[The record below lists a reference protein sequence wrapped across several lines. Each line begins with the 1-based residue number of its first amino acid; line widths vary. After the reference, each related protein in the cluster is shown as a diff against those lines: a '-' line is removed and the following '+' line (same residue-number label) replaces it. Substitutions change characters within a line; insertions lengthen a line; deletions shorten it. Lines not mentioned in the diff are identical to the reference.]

1 MNILTTLLNIVL
13 FIVMLGVLVT
23 IHELGHFA
31 VAKLFKVYVFEFS
44 IGFGPKIFPWKNM
57 KVKEGKK
64 PRETKFSVRALPLG
78 GFVSMYGEEG
88 AVPEGFE
95 EANIDPKRSL
105 KGVNRGKRALIM
117 AAGIIMNLILGYTI
131 FLFSNGAIEQT
142 QLVTRINVAETSPL
156 LSAGITNEKTWN
168 IDFEE
173 KELDGQ
179 TIQYFG
185 VGTLNG
191 KSQEY
196 YVLFQPTSYKD
207 LSFSGSSLKL
217 VATNTNKITND
228 IFYDDFAKD
237 DVLNFQAK
245 FYHIVDKDSEPEIIV
260 YDASIETIAVDES
273 KPDGAY
279 ELGGLGFSLTTYNYR
294 NNFKQTFA
302 KANKDFVNS
311 ATAVIKG
318 LGSIFKS
325 GLDGFSGPIG
335 IFNMSASVL
344 KNQGLANF
352 LFLWGL
358 ISINLALFNLLP
370 FPPLDGWHLLVVTV
384 EAITRREISPK
395 FKNIASMI
403 GAIIM
408 ILFTILIIGKDIFTL
423 FGVFL

>member
-117 AAGIIMNLILGYTI
+117 AAGIIMNLILGYTL
-131 FLFSNGAIEQT
+131 FLFSNGAIE
-142 QLVTRINVAETSPL
+142 
-156 LSAGITNEKTWN
+156 
-168 IDFEE
+168 
-173 KELDGQ
+173 
-179 TIQYFG
+179 
-185 VGTLNG
+185 
-191 KSQEY
+191 
-196 YVLFQPTSYKD
+196 
-207 LSFSGSSLKL
+207 
-217 VATNTNKITND
+217 
-228 IFYDDFAKD
+228 
-237 DVLNFQAK
+237 
-245 FYHIVDKDSEPEIIV
+245 
-260 YDASIETIAVDES
+260 
-273 KPDGAY
+273 
-279 ELGGLGFSLTTYNYR
+279 
-294 NNFKQTFA
+294 QTFA